1 VSWIQFSLSCNAYG
15 KLRRGLVL
23 PNHEVLAAP
32 GCKEIELV
40 NSDQTIDFGFSE
52 RNSFSSAHI
61 LPERF
66 FFLFGLSLRQSQ
78 EQSFSHDEVG
88 WISHNAG

>member
-1 VSWIQFSLSCNAYG
+1 MDSILIIVQR
-15 KLRRGLVL
+15 LRKTTPWSG
-23 PNHEVLAAP
+23 PAKHEVLAAP